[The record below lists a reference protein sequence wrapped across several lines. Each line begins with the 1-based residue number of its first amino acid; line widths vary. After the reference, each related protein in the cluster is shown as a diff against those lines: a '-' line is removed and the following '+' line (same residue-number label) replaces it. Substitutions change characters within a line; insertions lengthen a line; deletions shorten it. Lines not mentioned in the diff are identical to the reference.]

1 MAAYCRVS
9 TQQEIQHHSLEAQRE
24 YYEKLITSNP
34 GWEFAGIYADEASG
48 RNNRKMYDF
57 QRMMGDCR
65 AGKIDLIV
73 TKSISRLGRNTLQF
87 LNACEELK
95 ALDVDVLFEVEKL
108 YLHNPKAVRLLTI
121 YASVY
126 QNESEVK
133 SAYTRW
139 GIRTRLPEL
148 MPANDIT
155 THATF
160 TANKYLVTF
169 IIDEEVIA
177 ADSLEYGSTIVAP
190 EAPQREGYTFDGWG
204 EVAETVPAGD
214 VTYEGSYSVNI
225 YKVYYYV
232 GEELVYTAEVAYGE
246 AIPEYVYEPTTEGD
260 VFMGWTGEL
269 YETMPAHDVTY
280 RANIENGIGQLTI
293 DNAQFTIDN
302 SQFRIDNAQLTI
314 YDLHGRR
321 IQRTDG
327 LTRGVYIVNG
337 RKVVVR

>member
-1 MAAYCRVS
+1 MKVTMLPARALPKMIIHRKVAAYCRVS

-24 YYEKLITSNP
+24 YYEKRITGNP

-65 AGKIDLIV
+65 AGKIDLII

-139 GIRTRLPEL
+139 GIRTRYANGTSATANLPCYGYRRDVNGEL
-148 MPANDIT
+148 VIEPTEAAVIQLIYHLRDQGSSLRKIVHELKERAIPSPTGKAAWGVETVRRILQNEKYKGHVLLQKT
-155 THATF
+155 YVSNFF
-160 TANKYLVTF
+160 TAKRRTNNGELPKYL
-169 IIDEEVIA
+169 
-177 ADSLEYGSTIVAP
+177 LEGHH
-190 EAPQREGYTFDGWG
+190 
-204 EVAETVPAGD
+204 
-214 VTYEGSYSVNI
+214 
-225 YKVYYYV
+225 
-232 GEELVYTAEVAYGE
+232 E
-246 AIPEYVYEPTTEGD
+246 AIIKPDEFPT
-260 VFMGWTGEL
+260 F
-269 YETMPAHDVTY
+269 
-280 RANIENGIGQLTI
+280 
-293 DNAQFTIDN
+293 
-302 SQFRIDNAQLTI
+302 
-314 YDLHGRR
+314 
-321 IQRTDG
+321 
-327 LTRGVYIVNG
+327 
-337 RKVVVR
+337 